1 MGINIPTRDELV
13 ANKYPSMEELA
24 AYFGADS
31 LAYLSLD
38 GLVSAV
44 KEGAATTDPDAAH
57 CTGTLAHVG
66 RIKQGCLK
74 EGQDIASST
83 THS

>member
-44 KEGAATTDPDAAH
+44 KEGASTADPNAAH
-57 CTGTLAHVG
+57 CTGMSAHVE
-66 RIKQGCLK
+66 RRK
-74 EGQDIASST
+74 
-83 THS
+83 